1 MATNQSMMRW
11 LGRASWILLAA
22 GALSRLPAATTPA
35 IGTVVANGSFQI
47 DHTRVWGNA
56 TLFDG
61 SLIETAAAAS
71 QVSLNQGVQLR
82 LAAATRA
89 TVYEK
94 KLVLESGY
102 TQLDSGLNYEMEAR
116 SLRVAP
122 AARGTVALVRMTESR
137 KVVVAALQ
145 GAVRVS
151 NAGGLLIAN
160 IEAGKSL
167 EFEPQEAGAA
177 APTQASGC
185 LLSKNNGFILAEQT
199 ANLVLELKGSG
210 LEQELGNRVEIA
222 GQAEKAG
229 PTIPGASQLI
239 KVAQL
244 KRISKG
250 GCNAIAKKL
259 GAAAG
264 AGGAAAAAGAATA
277 GGAATAAGIGT
288 GATVAI
294 IGGVATAATVGGL
307 GAAGTFSGSETP
319 QPASR

>member
-1 MATNQSMMRW
+1 MTTNHSTLRW
-11 LGRASWILLAA
+11 LGRATWILFAA
-22 GALSRLPAATTPA
+22 GALSRLPGATQA

-47 DHTRVWGNA
+47 DHARVWGNA

-61 SLIETAAAAS
+61 SVIETAAASS
-71 QVSLNQGVQLR
+71 QIRLNQGVQMR
-82 LAAATRA
+82 LSSSTRA
-89 TVYEK
+89 TVFEK

-102 TQLDSGLNYEMEAR
+102 SQLDSWANYELEAR
-116 SLRVAP
+116 SLHVAP
-122 AARGTVALVRMTESR
+122 SARDTVALVRMADDR
-137 KVVVAALQ
+137 KVVVAALH
-145 GAVRVS
+145 GAVRVTNS
-151 NAGGLLIAN
+151 IGLLIAN

-177 APTQASGC
+177 APTQATGC
-185 LLSKNNGFILAEQT
+185 LLSKDGAFILAEQT

-210 LEQELGNRVEIA
+210 LDQELGNRVEIA
-222 GQAEKAG
+222 GQAEKTA
-229 PTIPGASQLI
+229 PTVAGASQLI

-244 KRISKG
+244 KRIAKG
-250 GCNAIAKKL
+250 GCSSVAKKL

-264 AGGAAAAAGAATA
+264 AGGAAAAAGTAAA

-307 GAAGTFSGSETP
+307 GAAGTFSGSESP